1 MIIYKMVVI
10 HRNILN
16 IQSKVLVRQNFRERN
31 KFVRLNACSRETRT
45 RVEIHRSTDRCD
57 LT

>member
-16 IQSKVLVRQNFRERN
+16 IQSKVLVRQNFRD
-31 KFVRLNACSRETRT
+31 KFVRLNACLRETRT